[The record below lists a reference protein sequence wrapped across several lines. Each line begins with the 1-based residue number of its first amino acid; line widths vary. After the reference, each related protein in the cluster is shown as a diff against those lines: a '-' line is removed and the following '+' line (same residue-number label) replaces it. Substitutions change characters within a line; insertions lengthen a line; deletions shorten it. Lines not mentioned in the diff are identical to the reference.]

1 MSADEFEVVLPDGMT
16 RVDESIHLG
25 VVMGILSKLY
35 TMAKLMQSI
44 LLSYGVEV
52 CSHLPVLHVW
62 IY

>member
-1 MSADEFEVVLPDGMT
+1 MLPDGMT

-44 LLSYGVEV
+44 LLGYGVEV
-52 CSHLPVLHVW
+52 CCHLPVLHVW